1 MNKILRAKGTSE
13 FRRKG
18 GGTPDPSDFAY
29 RTMKSCEE
37 QEEED
42 VTENEYSSFTHHSN
56 KEDE

>member
-1 MNKILRAKGTSE
+1 MNKLQRAKGTSE

-37 QEEED
+37 EED
-42 VTENEYSSFTHHSN
+42 LTENEYSSFTHHSN